1 MTADAVTRCPGSS
14 DPVRAAV
21 LDAPRRMTLRQF
33 PRPAIGR
40 DAGLLFV
47 EAAGV
52 CGSDPHFYRGAIPL
66 PKILGHEI
74 IGRIDEVGD
83 IAAARWNVAAGDRV
97 AVEASISCGVC
108 PECLEGRFQSCRAQT
123 GYGTHTRSDQPP
135 HLWGGFAELM
145 YLAPGSVVNRVP
157 DGVAADVAAAW
168 VSPLSNG
175 IEWTGAGGV
184 DMGHVVVI
192 QGVGPQGLSCIVAAR
207 ERGAALIIASG
218 LERDSARR
226 EAARR
231 LGADRVVT
239 VETESLVEVVREQT
253 RGAMADVVIDV
264 SGNAAAAAACV
275 DLVRPYGTIV
285 AGSMTGAMDE
295 RTSMPLNQMVM
306 KSVRWQG
313 VLANRGR
320 AVREALRL
328 LASGRYD
335 FGSLITHRY
344 ALDDTERA
352 IRVVAGEVPGEY
364 PIKAVIYPNGF
375 EGRA

>member
-1 MTADAVTRCPGSS
+1 
-14 DPVRAAV
+14 VRAAV
-21 LDAPRRMTLRQF
+21 LEAPRRIRLQEF

-52 CGSDPHFYRGAIPL
+52 CGSDPHFYHGAIPL

-74 IGRIDEVGD
+74 IGRIEEVGE
-83 IAAARWNVAAGDRV
+83 IAAARWKIHPGDRV

-108 PECLEGRFQSCRAQT
+108 PECLEGRFQSCHAQI

-135 HLWGGFAELM
+135 HLWGGFAERM

-157 DGVAADVAAAW
+157 DGVGADEAAAW

-175 IEWTGAGGV
+175 IEWTGAGSV
-184 DMGHVVVI
+184 EIGHVVVI

-207 ERGAALIIASG
+207 ERGAALIIVSG
-218 LERDSARR
+218 LERDRARR
-226 EAARR
+226 EAARH

-239 VETESLVEVVREQT
+239 VERESLVEVVRELT
-253 RGAMADVVIDV
+253 RGEMANVVIDV
-264 SGNAAAAAACV
+264 SGNATAAPACV
-275 DLVRPYGTIV
+275 DLVRPYGTVV
-285 AGSMTGAMDE
+285 AGSLTGAASE
-295 RTSMPLNQMVM
+295 RTAMPLNQMVM

-328 LASGRYD
+328 LATRRYD
-335 FGSLITHRY
+335 FRSLITHQFL
-344 ALDDTERA
+344 LDDTELA
-352 IRVVAGEVPGEY
+352 IRTVAGKIPGEY
-364 PIKAVIYPNGF
+364 PIKAVIYPNGVAA
-375 EGRA
+375 GA

>member
-1 MTADAVTRCPGSS
+1 MTGETGTPYQGD
-14 DPVRAAV
+14 VRAAV
-21 LDAPRRMTLRQF
+21 LEAPRRIRLQEF

-52 CGSDPHFYRGAIPL
+52 CGSDPHFYNGAIPL

-74 IGRIDEVGD
+74 IGRIEAVGD
-83 IAAARWNVAAGDRV
+83 IAAARWKVHAGDRV

-108 PECLEGRFQSCRAQT
+108 PECLEGRFQSCAAQI

-135 HLWGGFAELM
+135 HLWGGFAERM

-157 DGVAADVAAAW
+157 DGVAADTAAAW

-184 DMGHVVVI
+184 EIGHVVVI
-192 QGVGPQGLSCIVAAR
+192 QGVGPQGLSCIVAAK
-207 ERGAALIIASG
+207 ERGAALIVASG
-218 LERDSARR
+218 LERDRARR
-226 EAARR
+226 EAALR
-231 LGADRVVT
+231 LGAHRVVV
-239 VETESLVEVVREQT
+239 VERESLVDVVRELSH
-253 RGAMADVVIDV
+253 GAMADVAIDV
-264 SGNAAAAAACV
+264 SGNATAAPICV

-285 AGSMTGAMDE
+285 AGSMTGAMSE
-295 RTSMPLNQMVM
+295 RTLMPLNQMVM

-320 AVREALRL
+320 AVREALRV

-335 FGSLITHRY
+335 FRALITHQFG
-344 ALDDTERA
+344 LDDTDLA
-352 IRVVAGEVPGEY
+352 IRTVAGEVPGEY
-364 PIKAVIYPNGF
+364 PIKAVIYPNGVVQSV
-375 EGRA
+375 

>member
-1 MTADAVTRCPGSS
+1 MTVETGTPYQGD
-14 DPVRAAV
+14 VRAAV
-21 LDAPRRMTLRQF
+21 LEAPRRIRLQEF

-52 CGSDPHFYRGAIPL
+52 CGSDPHFYNGAIPL

-74 IGRIDEVGD
+74 IGRIEAVGD
-83 IAAARWNVAAGDRV
+83 IAAARWKVHAGDRV

-108 PECLEGRFQSCRAQT
+108 PECLEGRFQSCAAQI

-135 HLWGGFAELM
+135 HLWGGFAERM

-157 DGVAADVAAAW
+157 DGVAADTAAAW

-184 DMGHVVVI
+184 EIGHVVVI
-192 QGVGPQGLSCIVAAR
+192 QGVGPQGLSCIVAAK
-207 ERGAALIIASG
+207 ERGAALIVASG
-218 LERDSARR
+218 LERDRARR
-226 EAARR
+226 EAALR
-231 LGADRVVT
+231 LGAHRVVV
-239 VETESLVEVVREQT
+239 VERESLVDVVRELSH
-253 RGAMADVVIDV
+253 GAMADVAIDV
-264 SGNAAAAAACV
+264 SGNATAAPICV

-285 AGSMTGAMDE
+285 AGSMTGAMSE
-295 RTSMPLNQMVM
+295 RTLMPLNQMVM

-320 AVREALRL
+320 AVREALRV

-335 FGSLITHRY
+335 FRALITHQFG
-344 ALDDTERA
+344 LDDTDLA
-352 IRVVAGEVPGEY
+352 IRTVAGEVPGEY
-364 PIKAVIYPNGF
+364 PIKAVIYPNGVVQSV
-375 EGRA
+375 